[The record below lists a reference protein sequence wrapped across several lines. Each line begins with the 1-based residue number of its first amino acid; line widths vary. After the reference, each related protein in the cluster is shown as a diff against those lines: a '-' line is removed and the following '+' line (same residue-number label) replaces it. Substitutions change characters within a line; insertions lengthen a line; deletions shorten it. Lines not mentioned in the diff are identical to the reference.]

1 MGARSF
7 PGMPCL
13 SLGCPLTSTGFLFLP
28 HGLSSQGFSFLL
40 RDTPFLLC
48 LFPWIPIPSPGCAL
62 RVSLPQGVPRDR
74 SGFKSGNATSYTHPD
89 ARDPVGPSGH
99 STHTPG
105 DPPCPFAGCYGGSQ
119 SPLFTAPG
127 RRADASLGVPDTSR
141 GTWASREGEVNH
153 RQAGVGC
160 SLCVCVCGGHVSWG
174 GWWERPC
181 EHQHFGS

>member
-13 SLGCPLTSTGFLFLP
+13 SLGCPLTSTGFLFFT
-28 HGLSSQGFSFLL
+28 HGLSSQGFPFLL

-74 SGFKSGNATSYTHPD
+74 SGFMSGNATSYTHPD

-99 STHTPG
+99 STHIPD
-105 DPPCPFAGCYGGSQ
+105 DPHAHSRGAMEDLSPHC
-119 SPLFTAPG
+119 SPLRGAERTRVSGCLTPLGGPG
-127 RRADASLGVPDTSR
+127 LVER
-141 GTWASREGEVNH
+141 GR
-153 RQAGVGC
+153 
-160 SLCVCVCGGHVSWG
+160 
-174 GWWERPC
+174 
-181 EHQHFGS
+181 